1 MHKKYMDYNETNIKK
16 FMEDTN
22 MSEQLNNEEL
32 VEVTTTQ
39 ESILD
44 KTKRFVQTHKTVL
57 VTSGVVLAGLGI
69 TARLAWK
76 KDSTSEPIEELF
88 ESEGK
93 DLTDEV
99 IEPIELDEPVDTM
112 TEEA

>member
-1 MHKKYMDYNETNIKK
+1 
-16 FMEDTN
+16 

-88 ESEGK
+88 ESEGQ